1 MRGFDRKIFGHIF
14 VHFAKIVK
22 SPIGTAEPVQIAE
35 SRHLINFSQFTWINS
50 FAREIPA
57 PQFCIDF
64 YNIILI
70 IDLTGHPSFFRKRRV
85 VR

>member
-1 MRGFDRKIFGHIF
+1 MTFIHVPSVLMITPFRQILKGVIPNLRGFDRKIFGCFF

-35 SRHLINFSQFTWINS
+35 SRHLINFSQLTWINS

-57 PQFCIDF
+57 PQFL
-64 YNIILI
+64 Y
-70 IDLTGHPSFFRKRRV
+70 
-85 VR
+85 

>member
-35 SRHLINFSQFTWINS
+35 SRHLINFSQFAWINS

-57 PQFCIDF
+57 PQFL
-64 YNIILI
+64 Y
-70 IDLTGHPSFFRKRRV
+70 
-85 VR
+85 

>member
-1 MRGFDRKIFGHIF
+1 MTFIHVPSVLMITPFRQILKGVIPNLQGFDRKIFGCFF

-35 SRHLINFSQFTWINS
+35 FRHLINFSQFAWINS

-57 PQFCIDF
+57 PQFL
-64 YNIILI
+64 Y
-70 IDLTGHPSFFRKRRV
+70 
-85 VR
+85 

>member
-1 MRGFDRKIFGHIF
+1 MTFIHVSTLLMITPFRQILKGVIPNLRGFDRKIFGCFF

-57 PQFCIDF
+57 PQFL
-64 YNIILI
+64 Y
-70 IDLTGHPSFFRKRRV
+70 
-85 VR
+85 